1 MKRIN
6 KKIKNMTAL
15 VLAGAL
21 IAAPGTALAASPE
34 FARTAEEWAALQD
47 NVLEYGEIE
56 DLVHEYNATVQKNQ
70 IELDKFRN
78 DYGMTNSEWADR
90 YRELASD
97 LEDDLD
103 YPSVDDS
110 SYASTMTSIV
120 TSEMQIEQWRETADD
135 ALEDYEVYYLTYM
148 QEEKQIAQTAQDDMV
163 DYYAK
168 QVTLQSDIRN
178 REMLEATYQNA
189 VSRQALGATT
199 QTEVLLAEQNLQ
211 LNSEALE
218 EDETAIETTREN
230 LLVLLGWNYNA
241 EPEIMPLP
249 PINFEHI
256 AEMNPDVD
264 KETALENNYTLRINQ
279 RQYDNARAQDNKDL
293 LAKSIS
299 ENEQMIG
306 ADLNNLYTSVLS
318 AQLDYELAQSEYE
331 LEQRNLV
338 SAEREYS
345 LGSISRMEYITQ
357 QNTTAMKEI
366 DVWTAYL
373 DLFQAIQDYDW
384 AVKGLAST

>member
-1 MKRIN
+1 
-6 KKIKNMTAL
+6 MTAL